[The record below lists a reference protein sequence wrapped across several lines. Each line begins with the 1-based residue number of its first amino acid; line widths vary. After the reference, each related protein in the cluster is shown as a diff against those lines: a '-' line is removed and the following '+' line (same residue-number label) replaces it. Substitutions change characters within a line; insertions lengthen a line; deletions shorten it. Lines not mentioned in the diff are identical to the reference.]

1 MCSFLQYKSTSGLEH
16 GSFLLSVWISSVF
29 QQDKPSPHLGQGL
42 LLGAQGSLSCQY
54 KTCVWKSLEVPVL
67 TPVEIAI
74 FENTEVPNPTR
85 VEVPINREASTGGG
99 RGWGA
104 PSLPTW
110 MHHLLSEAS
119 RPLRHLVDPEV
130 INEERQHEEVGWGD
144 GATWSNPQPGEVP
157 AANINR

>member
-1 MCSFLQYKSTSGLEH
+1 MCSFLQYKSTSGQCTVHSFFLE
-16 GSFLLSVWISSVF
+16 L
-29 QQDKPSPHLGQGL
+29 KPSPHLGQGL

-54 KTCVWKSLEVPVL
+54 KTWVWKSLEVPIL

-74 FENTEVPNPTR
+74 FENTEVPSPTR

-99 RGWGA
+99 QGWEA

-130 INEERQHEEVGWGD
+130 INEERQHEEVG
-144 GATWSNPQPGEVP
+144 GEMEPLDRTHSLVKCQLP
-157 AANINR
+157 I